1 MSHHGPSSGSDLAE
15 PNLVP
20 LLDLVLQL
28 IMFFMMCT
36 QFAVMEQ
43 TDKSIQLPLAQ
54 QAKPIPES
62 GPDVVFLGVSSRG
75 EVKVVG
81 RSKPLVTDDE
91 ITVFLKHDVYES
103 AQRAAAARHQKD
115 VNTLVVIRGDRDASF
130 EQIYR
135 ILRRC
140 QECGL
145 RKLQLRAIQAGR

>member
-1 MSHHGPSSGSDLAE
+1 MSHHGPGSGSDLAE

-81 RSKPLVTDDE
+81 RSKPLVTDEE
-91 ITVFLKHDVYES
+91 IMVFLKHDVYES
-103 AQRAAAARHQKD
+103 AQRAAAARGQKD
-115 VNTLVVIRGDRDASF
+115 INTLVV
-130 EQIYR
+130 
-135 ILRRC
+135 
-140 QECGL
+140 
-145 RKLQLRAIQAGR
+145 